1 MTNMTPTPLTLT
13 LEWFLN
19 PDHLPF
25 IAGIYTGA
33 YANAGLDITMIEPTE
48 HYDGFAELQVGNIDM
63 HVNEPIHL
71 FEHYF
76 TDLKALGCFFVTDG
90 GVMIKQSSLDKLHQN
105 QPIRITTPAA
115 NPITNKI
122 GFEILSRYAQKNGF
136 VLDAANVSFVET
148 NFQHLENLQ
157 KGNDAG
163 EFDGAWLCF
172 YNFEGIE
179 ANHIGLDYTFID
191 QHLSPY
197 PNFSALELMT
207 THRIWAD
214 KKEAMQQF
222 VKVSTQ
228 MSQLCTSQP
237 EKARE
242 IYYGYT
248 GETPSALMDD
258 IINDTLKRLI
268 APIQP
273 DSERWSKLREMLT
286 DLNIANISDTDY
298 AKLWQSR

>member
-48 HYDGFAELQVGNIDM
+48 HYDGFAELQAGNIDM

-122 GFEILSRYAQKNGF
+122 GFEILSRYATQNGF

-148 NFQHLENLQ
+148 DFQHLENLQ
-157 KGNDAG
+157 KGDDAG
-163 EFDGAWLCF
+163 DFDGAWLCF

-248 GETPSALMDD
+248 GETSSALMDD

>member
-1 MTNMTPTPLTLT
+1 MPNTALTLT

-25 IAGIYTGA
+25 IAGIHTGA
-33 YANAGLDITMIEPTE
+33 YSKAGLDINMIEPTE
-48 HYDGFAELQVGNIDM
+48 HYDGFAELEAGDIDL

-76 TDLKALGCFFVTDG
+76 ADLKALGCFFVTDG
-90 GVMIKQSSLDKLHQN
+90 GVLIKQSSLDKLHKN
-105 QPIRITTPAA
+105 QPIRITTPAS

-122 GFEILSRYAQKNGF
+122 GFEILSRYAKKNGF

-148 NFQHLENLQ
+148 DFQHLENLQ
-157 KGNDAG
+157 KGDEAG

-207 THRIWAD
+207 THSIWQE
-214 KKEAMQQF
+214 KSEALSQF
-222 VKVSTQ
+222 VAVSTA
-228 MSQLCTSQP
+228 MAQLCIDNP
-237 EKARE
+237 EQARE
-242 IYYGYT
+242 IYYGYA

-273 DSERWSKLREMLT
+273 DAERWTALREMLAT
-286 DLNIANISDTDY
+286 LDIANISDADY
-298 AKLWQSR
+298 AKLWQ

>member
-1 MTNMTPTPLTLT
+1 MANTPLTLT

-25 IAGIYTGA
+25 IAGIHTGS
-33 YANAGLDITMIEPTE
+33 YSEAGLDINMIEPTE
-48 HYDGFAELQVGNIDM
+48 HYDGFAELEAGNIDL

-76 TDLKALGCFFVTDG
+76 EDLKALGCFFVTDG
-90 GVMIKQSSLDKLHQN
+90 GVLIKQSSLDKLHQN

-122 GFEILSRYAQKNGF
+122 GFEILSRYAKKNGF
-136 VLDAANVSFVET
+136 VLDVANVNFVET
-148 NFQHLENLQ
+148 DFQHLENLQ
-157 KGNDAG
+157 KGDEAG

-207 THRIWAD
+207 THSIWEE
-214 KKEAMQQF
+214 KSEALTQF
-222 VKVSTQ
+222 VAISTA
-228 MSQLCTSQP
+228 MAELCIDNP
-237 EKARE
+237 EQART
-242 IYYGYT
+242 IYYAYT
-248 GETPSALMDD
+248 GETPSSLMDD

-273 DSERWSKLREMLT
+273 DAERWTALREMLAT
-286 DLNIANISDTDY
+286 LDIANISDTHY
-298 AKLWQSR
+298 AKLWQ

>member
-1 MTNMTPTPLTLT
+1 MANAPLTLT

-25 IAGIYTGA
+25 IAGIHTGA
-33 YANAGLDITMIEPTE
+33 YSKAGLDINMIEPTE
-48 HYDGFAELQVGNIDM
+48 HYDGFAELEAGNIDL

-76 TDLKALGCFFVTDG
+76 EDLKALGCFFVTDG
-90 GVMIKQSSLDKLHQN
+90 GVLIKQSSLDKLHKN
-105 QPIRITTPAA
+105 QPIRITTPAS

-122 GFEILSRYAQKNGF
+122 GFEILSRYAKKNGF
-136 VLDAANVSFVET
+136 VLDIDNVDFVET
-148 NFQHLENLQ
+148 DFQHLQNLQ
-157 KGNDAG
+157 EGDAAG

-179 ANHIGLDYTFID
+179 ANHVGLEYTFID

-207 THRIWAD
+207 THSIWQEKSDALT
-214 KKEAMQQF
+214 QF
-222 VKVSTQ
+222 IAVSTE
-228 MSQLCTSQP
+228 MAQLCIDNPQQ
-237 EKARE
+237 ARE

-248 GETPSALMDD
+248 GEAPSALMDD

-268 APIQP
+268 APIKP
-273 DSERWSKLREMLT
+273 DAERWTALREMLAT
-286 DLNIANISDTDY
+286 LDIANISDANY
-298 AKLWQSR
+298 AKLWQ

>member
-1 MTNMTPTPLTLT
+1 MPNTALTLT

-25 IAGIYTGA
+25 IAGIHTGA
-33 YANAGLDITMIEPTE
+33 YSKAGLDINMIEPTE
-48 HYDGFAELQVGNIDM
+48 HYDGFAELEAGNIDL

-76 TDLKALGCFFVTDG
+76 ADLKALGCFFVTDG
-90 GVMIKQSSLDKLHQN
+90 GVLIKQSSVDKLHQN

-122 GFEILSRYAQKNGF
+122 GFEILSRYAKKNDF

-148 NFQHLENLQ
+148 DFQHLENLQ
-157 KGNDAG
+157 KGDEAG

-207 THRIWAD
+207 THSIWQE
-214 KKEAMQQF
+214 KSEALTQF
-222 VKVSTQ
+222 VAVSTE
-228 MSQLCTSQP
+228 MAQLCIDNP
-237 EKARE
+237 EQARE

-268 APIQP
+268 SPIKP
-273 DSERWSKLREMLT
+273 DAERWTALREMLAT
-286 DLNIANISDTDY
+286 LDIANISDADY
-298 AKLWQSR
+298 AKLWQ

>member
-90 GVMIKQSSLDKLHQN
+90 GVMIKQSSLDKLHHN

-122 GFEILSRYAQKNGF
+122 GFEILGRYATQNGF

-148 NFQHLENLQ
+148 DFQHLENLQ
-157 KGNDAG
+157 KGDDAG

>member
-1 MTNMTPTPLTLT
+1 MANAPLTLT

-25 IAGIYTGA
+25 IAGIHTGA
-33 YANAGLDITMIEPTE
+33 YSKAGLDINMIEPTE
-48 HYDGFAELQVGNIDM
+48 HYDGFAELEAGNIDL

-76 TDLKALGCFFVTDG
+76 EDLKALGCFFVTDG
-90 GVMIKQSSLDKLHQN
+90 GVLIKQSSLDKLHNN
-105 QPIRITTPAA
+105 QPIRITTPAS

-122 GFEILSRYAQKNGF
+122 GFEILSRYAKKNGF
-136 VLDAANVSFVET
+136 VLDIDNVDFVET
-148 NFQHLENLQ
+148 DFQHLQNLQ
-157 KGNDAG
+157 EGDAAG

-179 ANHIGLDYTFID
+179 ANYVGLEYTFID

-207 THRIWAD
+207 THSIWQEKSDALT
-214 KKEAMQQF
+214 QF
-222 VKVSTQ
+222 VAVSTE
-228 MSQLCTSQP
+228 MAQLCIDNPQQ
-237 EKARE
+237 ARE

-248 GETPSALMDD
+248 GEAPSALMDD

-268 APIQP
+268 APIKP
-273 DSERWSKLREMLT
+273 NAERWTTLREMLAT
-286 DLNIANISDTDY
+286 LDIANISDANY
-298 AKLWQSR
+298 AKLWQ

>member
-1 MTNMTPTPLTLT
+1 MPNTALTLT

-25 IAGIYTGA
+25 IAGIHTGA
-33 YANAGLDITMIEPTE
+33 YSKAGLDINMIEPTE
-48 HYDGFAELQVGNIDM
+48 HYDGFAELEAGNIDL

-76 TDLKALGCFFVTDG
+76 EDLKALGCFFVTDG
-90 GVMIKQSSLDKLHQN
+90 GVLIKQSSLDKLHKN
-105 QPIRITTPAA
+105 QPIRITTPAS

-122 GFEILSRYAQKNGF
+122 GFEILSRYAKQNDF

-148 NFQHLENLQ
+148 DFQHLENLQ
-157 KGNDAG
+157 KGDEAG

-207 THRIWAD
+207 THSIWQE
-214 KKEAMQQF
+214 KSEALTQF
-222 VKVSTQ
+222 VAVSTA
-228 MSQLCTSQP
+228 MAQLCIDNP
-237 EKARE
+237 EQARE

-273 DSERWSKLREMLT
+273 NAERWTALREMLAT
-286 DLNIANISDTDY
+286 LDIADISDANY
-298 AKLWQSR
+298 AKLWL

>member
-122 GFEILSRYAQKNGF
+122 GFEILSRYATQNGF

>member
-1 MTNMTPTPLTLT
+1 MENTALTLT

-25 IAGIYTGA
+25 IAGIHTGA
-33 YANAGLDITMIEPTE
+33 YVEAGLDIKMIEPTE
-48 HYDGFAELQVGNIDM
+48 HYDGFAALQAGEIDF

-71 FEHYF
+71 FEHHF
-76 TDLKALGCFFVTDG
+76 EDLKALGCFFVTDG
-90 GVMIKQSSLDKLHQN
+90 GVLMKQSSMAKLEQN
-105 QPIRITTPAA
+105 QPIRITTPSA
-115 NPITNKI
+115 NAITNKI
-122 GFEILSRYAQKNGF
+122 GFEILHRYAKQNDF
-136 VLDAANVSFVET
+136 ELNRENVEFVET

-157 KGNDAG
+157 KGNADG

-179 ANHIGLDYTFID
+179 ANHLGLDYTFID

-207 THRIWAD
+207 THSLWES
-214 KKEAMQQF
+214 KKEAMQKF
-222 VKVSTQ
+222 VKVSEAMT
-228 MSQLCTSQP
+228 QLCIGDP

-248 GETPSALMDD
+248 GEAPSALMND
-258 IINDTLKRLI
+258 IINNTLKRLI
-268 APIQP
+268 TPIKP
-273 DSERWSKLREMLT
+273 DSERWSALREMLT
-286 DLNIANISDTDY
+286 ELDIAAISDAHY
-298 AKLWQSR
+298 AKLWQ

>member
-157 KGNDAG
+157 KGDDAG

>member
-1 MTNMTPTPLTLT
+1 MANTALTLT

-25 IAGIYTGA
+25 IAGIHTGA
-33 YANAGLDITMIEPTE
+33 YHKAGLDITMIEPTE
-48 HYDGFAELQVGNIDM
+48 HYDGFAELQAGNIDM

-76 TDLKALGCFFVTDG
+76 DDLKALGCFFVTDG
-90 GVMIKQSSLDKLHQN
+90 GVLMKQSSMDKLRQN

-122 GFEILSRYAQKNGF
+122 GFEILQRYAKQNGF
-136 VLDAANVSFVET
+136 ALDIESVEFVET
-148 NFQHLENLQ
+148 DFQHLHNLQ
-157 KGNDAG
+157 NGDEHG
-163 EFDGAWLCF
+163 SFDGAWLCF

-191 QHLSPY
+191 QNLSPY

-207 THRIWAD
+207 THTIWQE
-214 KKEAMQQF
+214 KSEALQQF
-222 VKVSTQ
+222 VKITTD
-228 MSQLCTSQP
+228 MGQLCIDNPAQ
-237 EKARE
+237 ARE

-248 GETPSALMDD
+248 GESSSALMDD

-268 APIQP
+268 TPVQP
-273 DSERWSKLREMLT
+273 DAERWSALREMLAT
-286 DLNIANISDTDY
+286 LDIAVLSDTQY
-298 AKLWQSR
+298 AKLWQ